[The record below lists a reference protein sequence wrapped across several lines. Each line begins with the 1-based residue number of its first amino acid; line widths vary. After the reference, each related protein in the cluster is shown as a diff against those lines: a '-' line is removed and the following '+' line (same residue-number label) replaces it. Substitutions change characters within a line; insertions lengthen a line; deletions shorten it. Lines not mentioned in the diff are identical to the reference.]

1 MKPKARNIVPAIV
14 TLAVLAF
21 VFLLHWSG
29 EATKNRPEG
38 AFRVDI
44 FDRLESITYDARVRM
59 AASALNTN
67 DIATNLATVFIEDE
81 AIERIN
87 DGMYSGYMVPAW
99 EDGNI
104 EGLEPAFPW
113 PRFIYGQLIRELKTQ
128 GAKAV
133 GFDVLFSE
141 TDAGTPETR
150 VFIDETNSIS
160 SDEFFAQQIAAASN
174 VVLAT
179 EGNLLPREEFA
190 RGALAIGNIASTND
204 YGVLRRVRAFGYVK
218 EWHPAILELVPI
230 LKLKMK
236 RAHFTNEGVLTIP
249 IKASLEDPEPQP
261 FIAPLLANGNLD
273 LTKDGGIN
281 TGAEAAERGD
291 TNQPPFRTK
300 RAWNLGI
307 VLAAR
312 ELGIDLEKAEILPR
326 KIILRGENGLVRE
339 IPTDENHYFYVDW
352 SLRLED
358 IKKRRTPVH
367 FGAPLD
373 LLSRDFARNFQ
384 KDNQWTNDFT
394 GRLVV
399 IGSIATG
406 NNVTDMGSTPI
417 EEKTPLVTKHL
428 NVANSILTG
437 RFIQRTSFAGTL
449 LLIAALGALSALV
462 TWRSKVVK
470 ASASVAVLALAYVI
484 LAFGL
489 FIAQRYWLPIVMPV
503 FGGLLLPHFALV
515 TYRVVFEQ
523 KEQRHIKGVFQKIV
537 SPDVVKELLAEER
550 LSLGGE
556 RQRITVYFA
565 DVRGFTEFT
574 DKAQAEAEEYVRKH
588 NLAPAQAEEIY
599 NKQAADTLE
608 TVNRYLSTIADQIKK
623 HNGTLDKYIGDC
635 VMAFWGAPVFEE
647 KHALCAVLSAIDS
660 QRAMYA
666 LNQQRAAANEQR
678 KTENVARA
686 ARGEEPLPLLPL
698 LTLGSGINTGA
709 SIVGLMGSNEH
720 ILNYTV
726 FGREVNVA
734 ARLEGVSGR
743 GRIIVSYATYEEV
756 KRFDPAL
763 AATFVELEPTQVK
776 GISSKIRIFEV
787 PWKQAPPAPA
797 AAAAEA
803 APATAASPVTAP
815 AAPVAART
823 A

>member
-1 MKPKARNIVPAIV
+1 MKPKSRNIAPAII
-14 TLAVLAF
+14 TLAALAF
-21 VFLLHWSG
+21 VFLLHWAG
-29 EATKNRPEG
+29 EATKGRPEG
-38 AFRVDI
+38 ELRIDI

-59 AASALNTN
+59 AAASLNTN
-67 DIATNLATVFIEDE
+67 DIATNLGTVFIEDE
-81 AIERIN
+81 AIDRVN
-87 DGMYSGYMVPAW
+87 DGMYSGYMVAAW

-113 PRFIYGQLIRELKTQ
+113 PRFIYGQVVRELKAQ
-128 GAKAV
+128 GAMAV

-141 TDAGTPETR
+141 TDPGTPETR
-150 VFIDETNSIS
+150 VFVDETNSIS
-160 SDEFFAQQIAAASN
+160 SDEFFAEQITAASN

-179 EGNLLPREEFA
+179 EGKLLPRDLFA
-190 RGALAIGNIASTND
+190 KGAMAIGNIASTNE
-204 YGVLRRVRAFGYVK
+204 YGVLRRVRAFGEYRVWN
-218 EWHPAILELVPI
+218 ELIVDRVAAIR
-230 LKLKMK
+230 LKLKG
-236 RAHFTNEGVLTIP
+236 AEFTNNTLVIP
-249 IKASLEDPEPQP
+249 IKPSAEEAKPDP
-261 FIAPLLANGNLD
+261 FVIPLLANGNLF
-273 LTKDGGIN
+273 LRKDGDLN
-281 TGAEAAERGD
+281 LDGD
-291 TNQPPFRTK
+291 TTDMGPTNVPPFSLK
-300 RAWNLGI
+300 RAWNLGVI
-307 VLAAR
+307 LAAKS
-312 ELGIDLEKAEILPR
+312 LGVDLDKAEILAN
-326 KIILRGENGLVRE
+326 KIVLRGENGVVRE

-358 IKKRRTPVH
+358 IKKHRTPVA
-367 FGAPLD
+367 FGAPLE
-373 LLSRDFARNFQ
+373 LLTRDFARNF
-384 KDNQWTNDFT
+384 KGDEDWTNDFT

-406 NNVTDMGSTPI
+406 NNVADMGSTPL

-437 RFIQRTSFAGTL
+437 RFIQKTSVPGTVA
-449 LLIAALGALSALV
+449 LILGLGAVSALL
-462 TWRSKVVK
+462 TWRSKVIK
-470 ASASVAVLALAYVI
+470 ASAGVGILSLAYVV
-484 LAFGL
+484 LAFVL
-489 FIAQRYWLPIVMPV
+489 FVQQRYWLPIVMPV

-556 RQRITVYFA
+556 RLRITVYFA

-574 DKAQAEAEEYVRKH
+574 DKAQAEAEEYVVKKK
-588 NLAPAQAEEIY
+588 LTAEQAEEIY

-608 TVNRYLSTIADQIKK
+608 TVNGYLSTIADQIKK

-635 VMAFWGAPVFEE
+635 VMAFWGAPVLEE
-647 KHALCAVLSAIDS
+647 KHALRAVLAAIDS

-666 LNQQRAAANEQR
+666 LNQKRAATNEQR
-678 KTENVARA
+678 KAENVARE
-686 ARGEEPLPLLPL
+686 ARGEEPLPMLPL

-763 AATFVELEPTQVK
+763 AATFVELQATTVK
-776 GISSKIRIFEV
+776 GIRDAIRIFEV
-787 PWKQAPPAPA
+787 PWKQAAAAPA
-797 AAAAEA
+797 VAAAEA
-803 APATAASPVTAP
+803 APATS
-815 AAPVAART
+815 AAPVTTAAAPVVAKT